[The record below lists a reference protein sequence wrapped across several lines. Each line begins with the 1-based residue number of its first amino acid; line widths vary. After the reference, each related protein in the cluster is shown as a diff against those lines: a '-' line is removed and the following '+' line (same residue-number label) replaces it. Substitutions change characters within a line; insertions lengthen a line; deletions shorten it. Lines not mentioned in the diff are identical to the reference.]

1 VERPFSFE
9 ASLVCQG
16 VYLLLSAADVLIG
29 RCVLELGAIAKKK
42 EKGRG
47 EFAVA
52 MTFNERLSFLE
63 AIINRGEYNK
73 MLGTVNAET
82 SDCSRTEDRQAIHE
96 SILIN
101 IGFGKLNRMVLGV
114 LEVWIEEQLQSQV
127 VDCEKAGKSAEAM
140 KWKAVVADVL
150 SDQGRHNG
158 ALAIKK
164 QVLELCHATL
174 PANDPAIG
182 KKILFSPNSLL
193 VGFDTQRLFG
203 LQAWP

>member
-1 VERPFSFE
+1 MERPFSFE
-9 ASLVCQG
+9 ASLVCEG
-16 VYLLLSAADVLIG
+16 VYLLLSAADVFIG

-42 EKGRG
+42 EKGQG

-52 MTFNERLSFLE
+52 MTFDERLRFLE
-63 AIINRGEYNK
+63 GIINRGEYNK

-82 SDCSRTEDRQAIHE
+82 SSCSRTDDLQAIHE
-96 SILIN
+96 SIRIN

-114 LEVWIEEQLQSQV
+114 LEVWIEEQLHSQV
-127 VDCEKAGKSAEAM
+127 VDCEKAGKRAEAI

-164 QVLELCHATL
+164 QVLELCYATL

-182 KKILFSPNSLL
+182 KKMLFSQKFLACW
-193 VGFDTQRLFG
+193 G
-203 LQAWP
+203 